1 MPKTTR
7 KWAIRRL
14 EQCIEKFEF
23 ILLAIKDILDAGY
36 SEKEEIKNQ
45 LELLAR
51 ATLEIQA
58 AFNKFKESL

>member
-1 MPKTTR
+1 MAKTTR
-7 KWAIRRL
+7 KWALRRL

-36 SEKEEIKNQ
+36 SQKDEIKNQ

-51 ATLEIQA
+51 ATIELQS
-58 AFNKFKESL
+58 AFTKFKENL